1 MIKFLFFVFLF
12 TFTFQSSNVYVY
24 AQEEGTKAPEIAIR
38 TQSGQDF
45 KLSSLI
51 GKVVVVDFWASWCGP
66 CRVGIPFLQELH
78 EKYKD
83 KGLEVVGVNLDTK
96 QENIEKFI
104 EKLSI
109 KPSFTLLWDPKGT
122 TPTTYKVSGMP
133 TTLFI
138 DKKGII
144 RYRHIGFK
152 EENKE
157 TYRKLIE
164 QLLSEE

>member
-1 MIKFLFFVFLF
+1 MKFLFFAFLL
-12 TFTFQSSNVYVY
+12 TLAFQPSNVCVY
-24 AQEEGTKAPEIAIR
+24 AQNEGTKAPEIAIR
-38 TQSGQDF
+38 TQSGNDF
-45 KLSSLI
+45 QLSSLI
-51 GKVVVVDFWASWCGP
+51 GKVVIVDFWASWCGP
-66 CRVGIPFLQELH
+66 CRLGMPFLQELY

-104 EKLSI
+104 AKLST
-109 KPSFTLLWDPKGT
+109 KPSFILLWDPKGT
-122 TPTTYKVSGMP
+122 TPAVYKVSGMP

-138 DKKGII
+138 DKKGTI

-152 EENKE
+152 EEDKA

-164 QLLSEE
+164 QLLNEE

>member
-1 MIKFLFFVFLF
+1 MKFLSFAFWLTLAFLSTNF
-12 TFTFQSSNVYVY
+12 YSY

-38 TQSGQDF
+38 TQAGNDF

-51 GKVVVVDFWASWCGP
+51 GKVVIVDFWASWCGP
-66 CRVGIPFLQELH
+66 CRLGMPFLQELH

-83 KGLEVVGVNLDTK
+83 KGLEVVGINLDAK

-104 EKLSI
+104 EKLST

-122 TPTTYKVSGMP
+122 TPTAYKVSGMP

-152 EENKE
+152 EEDKG